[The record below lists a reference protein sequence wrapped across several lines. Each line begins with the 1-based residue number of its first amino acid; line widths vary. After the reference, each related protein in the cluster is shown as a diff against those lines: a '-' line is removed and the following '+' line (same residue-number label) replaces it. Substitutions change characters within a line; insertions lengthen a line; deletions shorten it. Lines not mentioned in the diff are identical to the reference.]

1 MVLSYERKL
10 RRHKEYEKQICD
22 GKGRIMEKH
31 KHERSTFSGKI
42 GFVLSAAG
50 ASVGLGNI
58 WRFPYETGNHG
69 GAAFILI
76 YLGCILL
83 LGLPIM
89 IAEFLIGRHSQAN
102 TARAYQIL
110 APGTQWRWVGRM
122 GVLAGFL
129 ILGYYSVVAGWTL
142 EYIFEAVS
150 NSFAGKTPAEFISSF
165 QSFSSNPWRPA
176 LWLTLFLLATHFIIV
191 KGVEKGIEKSSKIM
205 MPTLFIIILILVGC
219 SVTLPGA
226 GKGIEFLL
234 KPDFSKVDGNV
245 FLGAMGQAFFSLSLG
260 MGCLC
265 TYASYF
271 SKNTNLTRTA
281 FSVGIIDTFVA
292 VLAGFII
299 FPAAFSVG
307 IQPDAGP
314 SLIFITLPNVF
325 QQAFSGI
332 PILAYIFSVMFYV
345 LLALAALTSTISLHE
360 VVTAYLHEE
369 FNFTRGKAAR
379 LVTTGCILLGILCSL
394 SLGVTKEFTIFGL
407 GMFDLFDFVTAKL
420 MLPLGGLLISI
431 FTGWYLDKKLVW
443 SEITNNGT
451 LKVPTY
457 KLIIFILK
465 YVAPIAISVIFI
477 NELGLLK

>member
-1 MVLSYERKL
+1 MTKKERGNFGSKL
-10 RRHKEYEKQICD
+10 GVI
-22 GKGRIMEKH
+22 
-31 KHERSTFSGKI
+31 
-42 GFVLSAAG
+42 LASAGSA
-50 ASVGLGNI
+50 VGLGNI

-150 NSFAGKTPAEFISSF
+150 NSFASKTPAEFISSF

>member
-1 MVLSYERKL
+1 MTKKERGNFGSKL
-10 RRHKEYEKQICD
+10 GVI
-22 GKGRIMEKH
+22 
-31 KHERSTFSGKI
+31 
-42 GFVLSAAG
+42 LASAGSA
-50 ASVGLGNI
+50 VGLGNI

-292 VLAGFII
+292 VLADFII

-451 LKVPTY
+451 LKIPTY

>member
-1 MVLSYERKL
+1 MTKKERGNFGSKL
-10 RRHKEYEKQICD
+10 GVI
-22 GKGRIMEKH
+22 
-31 KHERSTFSGKI
+31 
-42 GFVLSAAG
+42 LASAGSA
-50 ASVGLGNI
+50 VGLGNI

-129 ILGYYSVVAGWTL
+129 ILGYYFVVAGWTL

>member
-1 MVLSYERKL
+1 MTKKERGNFGSKL
-10 RRHKEYEKQICD
+10 GVI
-22 GKGRIMEKH
+22 
-31 KHERSTFSGKI
+31 
-42 GFVLSAAG
+42 LASAGSA
-50 ASVGLGNI
+50 VGLGNI

-443 SEITNNGT
+443 SEITNYGT

>member
-1 MVLSYERKL
+1 MTKKERGNFGSKL
-10 RRHKEYEKQICD
+10 GVI
-22 GKGRIMEKH
+22 
-31 KHERSTFSGKI
+31 
-42 GFVLSAAG
+42 LASAGSA
-50 ASVGLGNI
+50 VGLGNI

-142 EYIFEAVS
+142 EYMFEAVS

>member
-1 MVLSYERKL
+1 MEDMKN
-10 RRHKEYEKQICD
+10 
-22 GKGRIMEKH
+22 GK
-31 KHERSTFSGKI
+31 RSSFSGKL
-42 GFVLSAAG
+42 GYVLAAAG

-122 GVLAGFL
+122 GVLAGVL
-129 ILGYYSVVAGWTL
+129 ILGYYSVV
-142 EYIFEAVS
+142 
-150 NSFAGKTPAEFISSF
+150 EFISSF

-292 VLAGFII
+292 VRAGVII
-299 FPAAFSVG
+299 LPAAFSVG

>member
-1 MVLSYERKL
+1 MTKKERGNFGSKL
-10 RRHKEYEKQICD
+10 GVI
-22 GKGRIMEKH
+22 
-31 KHERSTFSGKI
+31 
-42 GFVLSAAG
+42 LASAGSA
-50 ASVGLGNI
+50 VGLGNI

-451 LKVPTY
+451 LKLS
-457 KLIIFILK
+457 LIHI
-465 YVAPIAISVIFI
+465 
-477 NELGLLK
+477 

>member
-1 MVLSYERKL
+1 MTKKERGNFGSKL
-10 RRHKEYEKQICD
+10 GVI
-22 GKGRIMEKH
+22 
-31 KHERSTFSGKI
+31 
-42 GFVLSAAG
+42 LASAGSA
-50 ASVGLGNI
+50 VGLGNI

-226 GKGIEFLL
+226 SKGIEFLL

>member
-1 MVLSYERKL
+1 MTKKERGNFGSKL
-10 RRHKEYEKQICD
+10 GVI
-22 GKGRIMEKH
+22 
-31 KHERSTFSGKI
+31 
-42 GFVLSAAG
+42 LASAGSA
-50 ASVGLGNI
+50 VGLGNI

-83 LGLPIM
+83 LGLPLM

-451 LKVPTY
+451 QKVPTY

>member
-1 MVLSYERKL
+1 MTKKDRGNFGSKL
-10 RRHKEYEKQICD
+10 GVI
-22 GKGRIMEKH
+22 
-31 KHERSTFSGKI
+31 
-42 GFVLSAAG
+42 LASAGSA
-50 ASVGLGNI
+50 VGLGNI

-205 MPTLFIIILILVGC
+205 MPTLFIIILVLVGC

-226 GKGIEFLL
+226 SRGIEFLL

-271 SKNTNLTRTA
+271 SKDTNLTRTA

-332 PILAYIFSVMFYV
+332 PVLAYIFSVMFYV
-345 LLALAALTSTISLHE
+345 LLALAALTPTISLHE

-379 LVTTGCILLGILCSL
+379 LVTAGCILLGILCSL
-394 SLGVTKEFTIFGL
+394 SLGVTKDFTIFGL

-443 SEITNNGT
+443 SEITNNGA
-451 LKVPTY
+451 LKVPIY

>member
-1 MVLSYERKL
+1 MILA
-10 RRHKEYEKQICD
+10 
-22 GKGRIMEKH
+22 
-31 KHERSTFSGKI
+31 
-42 GFVLSAAG
+42 SAGSA
-50 ASVGLGNI
+50 VGLGNI

-165 QSFSSNPWRPA
+165 QNFSSNPWRPA

-205 MPTLFIIILILVGC
+205 MPTLFIIILVLVGC

-226 GKGIEFLL
+226 SRGIEFLL

-271 SKNTNLTRTA
+271 SKDTNLTRTA

-332 PILAYIFSVMFYV
+332 PVLAYIFSVMFYV

-379 LVTTGCILLGILCSL
+379 LVTAGCILLGILCSL
-394 SLGVTKEFTIFGL
+394 SLGVTKDFTIFGL

-451 LKVPTY
+451 LKVPIY